1 MNSKENVPPTKQ
13 TPFPIRVSLAAKN
26 LTSTEQDSIGAEPK
40 EPPKSHSPLVV
51 QLRNS
56 LDTLDSFIN
65 QVKADWIQ
73 LTGFRASDWSLVE
86 SQLHNLLFTVEK
98 KGETD
103 SFGSLYFLQL
113 LQTQIGISL
122 NWMENVQRRSDC
134 GVTCVCSNDICQV
147 AKKLDCRIE

>member
-98 KGETD
+98 KALTNTNRH
-103 SFGSLYFLQL
+103 F
-113 LQTQIGISL
+113 I
-122 NWMENVQRRSDC
+122 
-134 GVTCVCSNDICQV
+134 
-147 AKKLDCRIE
+147 KLDGECTEKKRLWGDLCLFK